1 MNAYDEGFRARLEGK
16 TVHENPYATFTQEN
30 NDWREGWEDQNY
42 HLNGRDEALKS
53 IGWFG

>member
-1 MNAYDEGFRARLEGK
+1 MSAYDEGFRARLEGK

-42 HLNGRDEALKS
+42 HLNGRDEALNS